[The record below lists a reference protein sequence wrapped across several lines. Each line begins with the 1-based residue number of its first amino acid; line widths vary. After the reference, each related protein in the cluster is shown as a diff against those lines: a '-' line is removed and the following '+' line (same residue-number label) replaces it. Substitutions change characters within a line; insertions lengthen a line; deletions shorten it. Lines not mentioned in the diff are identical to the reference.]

1 MAKELRDIDRAL
13 SAAEARV
20 ERLASAPHTE
30 RAFGRYRS
38 DPVRFVREVLRG
50 ESATRRSTG
59 APYQFEVLA
68 ALAEVDH
75 VSVRSGHGV
84 GKSTLAAWAIL
95 WWLFSRPESLAVVA
109 APTADRQGRGI
120 VGREVLKWAQRGRLT
135 LDSDGLGGWRSGN
148 TGSRLVVVSG
158 ASEVGLVEGQHADAT
173 LLVLD
178 ECKALGRD
186 TIDALSGALTGTEG
200 RILAGSTPGAPSGFF
215 FDVAR
220 EDGDG
225 DWRRFH
231 IPSDDSSQV
240 SERWVNGRARA
251 WGVQSAT
258 YQQRVRGE
266 FPRDGGGALCS
277 WALLHASV
285 GREIPPSARVAVSGT
300 VLGLDV
306 ARSLAGDASAAVLV
320 RDGAVVHAETWRE
333 ATLTA
338 TAGRA
343 LDLVRRFRPD
353 AIVVDEGGVGGGLVD
368 RLREVVPSVRGVHF
382 GQRAADPDRFV
393 NARAEAYWTLRVRLE
408 AGALSLPDSAEGR
421 DELLPEL
428 AAQRVV
434 YDARGRV
441 GLAPKDAIRGELG
454 RSPDLADALALSV
467 YAADDDAWRPPS
479 EPAVFT
485 LGLMDYQSVHAPGGP
500 GAELADA
507 WGLTPVGDPL
517 RWLPHAL
524 GGLKPAPE
532 SRDDGVPIERA
543 S

>member
-1 MAKELRDIDRAL
+1 MARDLRDLDRAL

-20 ERLASAPHTE
+20 DRLATTPHAE
-30 RAFGRYRS
+30 RAFGRYRD
-38 DPVRFVREVLRG
+38 DPVAFVRDVLRG

-59 APYQFEVLA
+59 EPYQFEVLA
-68 ALAEVDH
+68 ALAVADH

-95 WWLFSRPESLAVVA
+95 WWLHSRPEALAVVA

-120 VGREVLKWAQRGRLT
+120 VVREVLKWAQRGALT
-135 LDSDGLGGWRSGN
+135 LDSDGLGGWRSAA

-220 EDGDG
+220 DDGDAE
-225 DWRRFH
+225 WRRFH

-240 SERWVNGRARA
+240 SERWVRSRARA

-266 FPRDGGGALCS
+266 FPRDGGGSLCA

-285 GREIPPSARVAVSGT
+285 GREIPPSARAAVAGT

-320 RDGAVVHAETWRE
+320 RDGAVVYTETWRE
-333 ATLTA
+333 GTLTA

-382 GQRAADPDRFV
+382 GQRAADAERFV
-393 NARAEAYWTLRVRLE
+393 NARSEAYWTLRVRLE
-408 AGALSLPDSAEGR
+408 AGALSLPDTAEGR
-421 DELLPEL
+421 ESLLPEL

-434 YDARGRV
+434 YDAKGRV
-441 GLAPKDAIRGELG
+441 GLAAKDTLRAELG
-454 RSPDLADALALSV
+454 RSPDLADALALAV
-467 YAADDDAWRPPS
+467 YAAGDEAWRPPTDAT
-479 EPAVFT
+479 EFAF
-485 LGLMDYQSVHAPGGP
+485 GLMDYQSAHALEGP

-507 WGLTPVGDPL
+507 WGLIPVGDPL
-517 RWLPHAL
+517 GWLPHAL
-524 GGLKPAPE
+524 GGLEAARPVDAE
-532 SRDDGVPIERA
+532 VPVERE
-543 S
+543 